1 MRKTL
6 IFLIL
11 TVLILQG
18 FVFAKTQICGI
29 GANLVKDPYNKKVF
43 VFKIFPDSMALKY
56 GLPEGAQIISV
67 NDQKVKNLDIN
78 QIANLIRGEEG
89 TKVKLAI
96 KYNKEESTIEIPRA
110 KFVFPEK
117 VQNKFE
123 IHWKQIAPINARI
136 EPIPQ
141 NMVNNMSKKW
151 YAEIVPFTNYWLA
164 RKAEFKNSYD
174 VCMSYPTSEQNAC
187 LINLTNREINKTAQ
201 DRQLEVQE
209 NMLRQQAM
217 QNSINAVNQIQM
229 NNNLRNINS
238 NLNSINNK
246 IRIK

>member
-1 MRKTL
+1 MRKVL
-6 IFLIL
+6 IFL
-11 TVLILQG
+11 VLIVVISQS
-18 FVFAKTQICGI
+18 FVFAQTSICGI

-43 VFKIFPDSMALKY
+43 VLKTFPNSMALKY
-56 GLPEGAQIISV
+56 GLPEGVEIISV
-67 NDQKVKNLDIN
+67 NDRKVKKLDIN
-78 QIANLIRGEEG
+78 QVTNLIRGEEG
-89 TKVKLAI
+89 TKVKLVI

-110 KFVFPEK
+110 KFVLPEK

-123 IHWKQIAPINARI
+123 IHWKQIAPVNARI

-141 NMVNNMSKKW
+141 NMINNMSKKW
-151 YAEIVPFTNYWLA
+151 YAEVVPFTNYWLA

-174 VCMSYPTSEQNAC
+174 VCMSYPASEQNAC

-209 NMLRQQAM
+209 NMLRQQAI

-229 NNNLRNINS
+229 NNNLYNINN
-238 NLNSINNK
+238 NLNNINNK
-246 IRIK
+246 IRY

>member
-1 MRKTL
+1 MKK
-6 IFLIL
+6 
-11 TVLILQG
+11 VLITFVLLGLIIQST
-18 FVFAKTQICGI
+18 VFAQNAICGI
-29 GANLVKDPYNKKVF
+29 GANLVQDPYNKKVF
-43 VFKIFPDSMALKY
+43 VFKIYPNSMALKC
-56 GLPEGAQIISV
+56 GLPEGAEIISV
-67 NDQKVKNLDIN
+67 DVQKVKKLNIN
-78 QIANLIRGEEG
+78 QVTELIRGEEG
-89 TKVKLAI
+89 TKVKLVI
-96 KYNKEESTIEIPRA
+96 KYNKEESAIEIPRA
-110 KFVFPEK
+110 KFVLPEN

-141 NMVNNMSKKW
+141 NMINNMSKKW
-151 YAEIVPFTNYWLA
+151 YAEVVPFTNYWLA

-174 VCMSYPTSEQNAC
+174 VCMSYPASEQNAC

-209 NMLRQQAM
+209 NMLRQQTI

-229 NNNLRNINS
+229 NNSLYNINN

-246 IRIK
+246 IRY

>member
-1 MRKTL
+1 MRKGL
-6 IFLIL
+6 IFL
-11 TVLILQG
+11 VLIVVISQS
-18 FVFAKTQICGI
+18 FVFAQTSICGI

-43 VFKIFPDSMALKY
+43 VLKTFPNSMALKY
-56 GLPEGAQIISV
+56 GLPEGSEIISV
-67 NDQKVKNLDIN
+67 NDRKVKKLDIN
-78 QIANLIRGEEG
+78 QVTNLIRGKEG
-89 TKVKLAI
+89 TKVKLVI

-110 KFVFPEK
+110 KFILPEK

-141 NMVNNMSKKW
+141 NMINNMSKKW
-151 YAEIVPFTNYWLA
+151 YAEVVPFTNYWLS

-174 VCMSYPTSEQNAC
+174 VCMSYPASEQNAC

-209 NMLRQQAM
+209 NMLRQQAI

-229 NNNLRNINS
+229 NNNLYNINNNLRNIN
-238 NLNSINNK
+238 NK
-246 IRIK
+246 LLY

>member
-6 IFLIL
+6 IFL
-11 TVLILQG
+11 VLIVVISQS
-18 FVFAKTQICGI
+18 FVFAQTSICGI

-43 VFKIFPDSMALKY
+43 VLKTFPNSMPLKQ
-56 GLPEGAQIISV
+56 GLPEGAEIISV
-67 NDQKVKNLDIN
+67 NDRKVKKLDIN
-78 QIANLIRGEEG
+78 QVTNLIRGEEG
-89 TKVKLAI
+89 TKVKLVI

-110 KFVFPEK
+110 KFVLPEK

-123 IHWKQIAPINARI
+123 IHWKQIAPVNARI

-141 NMVNNMSKKW
+141 NMINNMSKKW
-151 YAEIVPFTNYWLA
+151 YAEVVPFTNYWLA

-174 VCMSYPTSEQNAC
+174 VCMSYPASEQNAC

-209 NMLRQQAM
+209 NMLRQQAI

-229 NNNLRNINS
+229 NNNLYNINNNLRNIN
-238 NLNSINNK
+238 NK
-246 IRIK
+246 LLY

>member
-1 MRKTL
+1 MRKAL
-6 IFLIL
+6 IFL
-11 TVLILQG
+11 VLIVVISQS
-18 FVFAKTQICGI
+18 FVFAQTSICGI
-29 GANLVKDPYNKKVF
+29 GTNLVKDPYNKKVF
-43 VFKIFPDSMALKY
+43 VLKTFPNSMALKY
-56 GLPEGAQIISV
+56 GLPEGAEIISV
-67 NDQKVKNLDIN
+67 NDRKVKKLDIN
-78 QIANLIRGEEG
+78 QVTNLIRGEEG
-89 TKVKLAI
+89 TKVKLVI

-110 KFVFPEK
+110 KFILPEK

-141 NMVNNMSKKW
+141 NMINNMSKKW
-151 YAEIVPFTNYWLA
+151 YAEVVPFTNYWLS

-174 VCMSYPTSEQNAC
+174 VCMSYPASEQNAC

-209 NMLRQQAM
+209 NMLRQQAI

-229 NNNLRNINS
+229 NNNLYNINNNLRNIN
-238 NLNSINNK
+238 NK
-246 IRIK
+246 LLY